1 MLKYKKKRIVKYIT
15 AVIVPVLLITIT
27 VYALNYY
34 QKIDIKE
41 INVISDSKKLF
52 SSKDSSTKNSDKKSA
67 ELISKEELSANM
79 SHPDEEEENLE
90 GDSSQVI
97 SDFEGNADAIYTP
110 VDTNDVLKDKLI
122 AKKTYIIPVNKRE
135 VAIDSLL
142 MNRSSSE
149 KQMTFTVEF
158 WVSPIGFRG
167 YKKSKTKAIIFGI
180 TDIDNTELYIEDSE
194 FYLIT
199 NNKLFLL
206 EPNNEFVKLTQV
218 IK

>member
-41 INVISDSKKLF
+41 INVISNTKKLF
-52 SSKDSSTKNSDKKSA
+52 SSKDSSPKNSDKKSA
-67 ELISKEELSANM
+67 GTIKDEKMDANM
-79 SHPDEEEENLE
+79 SYSNENEESLDN
-90 GDSSQVI
+90 DSSQVI
-97 SDFEGNADAIYTP
+97 SNFEGNADADYTP
-110 VDTNDVLKDKLI
+110 VDTNDVLKDRLI
-122 AKKTYIIPVNKRE
+122 AKKKYIIPVNKRE

-142 MNRSSSE
+142 MNKSSNA
-149 KQMTFTVEF
+149 KQMTFTIEF

-167 YKKSKTKAIIFGI
+167 YKKSKTRAIVFGI
-180 TDIDNTELYIEDSE
+180 SDIDNTELFIADSE
-194 FYLIT
+194 FYLIS
-199 NNKLFLL
+199 NNSLYLL